1 VKLALAVPSYG
12 PIDPHIDKA
21 LRVAIMTASN
31 HGITWAGDVSTIRVG
46 WVEGRNGAL
55 DAALESGADGLF
67 WMDDD
72 ILLPPNAIIQLASYG
87 KDFTS
92 GMYFQKFFPHWP
104 LFAMFNGVKF
114 NWFRDFPD
122 ESKLFEVDGVGFG
135 CAFTSAKLLKA
146 LKDKFEKPF
155 EWTEFSEDFTFCLRA
170 GELGMKPWV
179 DSGIKCGHSHLL
191 PAFVTEEN
199 FRAAGKAMENTV
211 VDGKEASIVRVA

>member
-1 VKLALAVPSYG
+1 MKLALAVPSYG

-146 LKDKFEKPF
+146 LKDKFEGVLGGLHVLPA
-155 EWTEFSEDFTFCLRA
+155 CRRA
-170 GELGMKPWV
+170 RDEALGGQRDQVRALAPAPRVRDRGELPGR
-179 DSGIKCGHSHLL
+179 GQGH
-191 PAFVTEEN
+191 
-199 FRAAGKAMENTV
+199 GKH
-211 VDGKEASIVRVA
+211 RR